1 MGRLAARGANGLG
14 GSLFDAANSAALGA
28 ILNGPECMLTAVTPG
43 QMFVGISTVSPAF
56 SREIA
61 NKIREKGGDMTPAGR
76 N

>member
-1 MGRLAARGANGLG
+1 
-14 GSLFDAANSAALGA
+14 
-28 ILNGPECMLTAVTPG
+28 
-43 QMFVGISTVSPAF
+43 MFVGISTVSPAF

>member
-14 GSLFDAANSAALGA
+14 GSLFDAANSAAF
-28 ILNGPECMLTAVTPG
+28 LNGPECMLTAVTPG